1 MYRRLTLRDDKI
13 IGAILLGDTQNVR
26 PLKQLIATGRDVSA
40 YSDRL
45 LDENLDLKVLAQ
57 GLS

>member
-1 MYRRLTLRDDKI
+1 
-13 IGAILLGDTQNVR
+13 
-26 PLKQLIATGRDVSA
+26 LIAMGRDVSA

-45 LDENLDLKVLAQ
+45 LDESLDLKALAQ